1 MIVFTKNRGFLTFTD
16 DKGGI
21 PMAEDVLAPM
31 VGKIL
36 KIKVKPG
43 DRVQEDDEILVMESM
58 KLETSVHAPCSGVV
72 KEIKVSEGDRV
83 EEDDLLVVIE

>member
-1 MIVFTKNRGFLTFTD
+1 
-16 DKGGI
+16 
-21 PMAEDVLAPM
+21 MAEDVLAPM

-43 DRVQEDDEILVMESM
+43 DAVQEDDEVLVMESM
-58 KLETSVHAPCSGVV
+58 KLETAVHAPCSGIV

-83 EEDDLLVVIE
+83 EEDDVLLVIE

>member
-1 MIVFTKNRGFLTFTD
+1 
-16 DKGGI
+16 
-21 PMAEDVLAPM
+21 MAEDVLAPM

-43 DRVQEDDEILVMESM
+43 DSVQEDDEIIVMESM
-58 KLETSVHAPCSGVV
+58 KLETSVHAPCSGVI

>member
-1 MIVFTKNRGFLTFTD
+1 
-16 DKGGI
+16 
-21 PMAEDVLAPM
+21 MAEDVLAPM

-43 DRVQEDDEILVMESM
+43 DTVQEDDEILVMESM